1 MTTPGAPTP
10 AEKTEV
16 QRNAVALMLGSLRQ
30 DEAAADQAGELLSQI
45 SHLDL
50 IPVVLLL
57 AHLASRVITEEHG
70 TREAARAALEQ
81 QLIDLAARPA

>member
-1 MTTPGAPTP
+1 VTTSGPTP
-10 AEKTEV
+10 EEKTEV
-16 QRNAVALMLGSLRQ
+16 QRNAVALMLGALRQ
-30 DEAAADQAGELLSQI
+30 DETAADQAGELLSQL

-57 AHLASRVITEEHG
+57 AHLAARVTTDEHG